1 MTGTLRLQ
9 NRCRGRGP
17 SLVQF
22 RRIATAALEQLTGSS
37 SYDLTVAFLGAEA
50 MAKVNLNFL
59 RHAGPTDVITF
70 DYSEGAVSPLP
81 AAVQGEIL
89 ICPDVAHRQ
98 AAEFGTPFM
107 AEMVRYF
114 VHGILHLQGYDDTTA
129 PERKRMKKIENK
141 VAADLVRSFH
151 LG

>member
-22 RRIATAALEQLTGSS
+22 RRIATAALEQLAGSS

-59 RHAGPTDVITF
+59 RHAGPADVITF
-70 DYSEGAVSPLP
+70 DYGDGARSASPSSL
-81 AAVQGEIL
+81 QGEIL

-98 AAEFGTPFM
+98 AAEFGTTVM
-107 AEMVRYF
+107 AEMARYF
-114 VHGILHLQGYDDTTA
+114 VHAILHLQGYDDTTA

-141 VAADLVRSFH
+141 VATDLVRRFH
-151 LG
+151 LV